1 MLFLSYIVIATCLC
15 YHDNMAAQKYLY
27 LMAIPSQLT
36 ELASAESVAL
46 TGAAPDADGIT
57 VSGTCADVRRGA
69 YVKSCTEILFETDS
83 VSELYVNIRSADLY
97 ADDFRVSVVKKP
109 RNMNVDSMALARQIG
124 SIIGGKPNL
133 SSPQV
138 VFLTVIT
145 PEKIWFG
152 RLLSESDGMWVA
164 HDQRPH
170 VTSSSLPSRL
180 ARAFVNLV
188 ASPGDHLLDPCC
200 GTGTI
205 VMSAA
210 HCGIHASGYD
220 INPRMVG
227 ATTKNLAH
235 YRLIADVQLG
245 DARMIQQRF
254 DVVATDL
261 PYGISLVKDTTA
273 TKEILT
279 NLRSCAPKT
288 GFIDIR
294 DLSQP
299 LADLGYQVETIIPVP
314 KMRLVRRIF
323 IAINDAQ

>member
-1 MLFLSYIVIATCLC
+1 MW
-15 YHDNMAAQKYLY
+15 YHDIMIPQKYLY
-27 LMAIPSQLT
+27 LLAIPSQLT
-36 ELASAESVAL
+36 ELASAESLAL
-46 TGAAPDADGIT
+46 TGAAPDDHGIT
-57 VSGTCADVRRGA
+57 ISDTCIDVRRGA
-69 YVKSCTEILFETDS
+69 YLKSCTEVLFETGN
-83 VSELYVNIRSADLY
+83 VAELLSNIRSADLY
-97 ADDFRVSVVKKP
+97 ADGFRVSVVKKP
-109 RNMNVDSMALARQIG
+109 RSLNINSMVLAHQIG

-133 SSPQV
+133 SSPHI

-152 RLLSESDGMWVA
+152 QLLSESDGTWVA

-170 VTSSSLPSRL
+170 VTSSSLPARL
-180 ARAFVNLV
+180 ARALVNLV

-210 HCGIHASGYD
+210 HCGVQATGYD

-227 ATTKNLAH
+227 ATTKNLDH
-235 YRLIADVQLG
+235 YGLTADVKLG
-245 DARMIQQRF
+245 DARTIQQRF

-261 PYGISLVKDTTA
+261 PYGISLVKDTA
-273 TKEILT
+273 AAKEILT
-279 NLRSCAPKT
+279 NLRTCAPKA

-323 IAINDAQ
+323 ITSNGNQ